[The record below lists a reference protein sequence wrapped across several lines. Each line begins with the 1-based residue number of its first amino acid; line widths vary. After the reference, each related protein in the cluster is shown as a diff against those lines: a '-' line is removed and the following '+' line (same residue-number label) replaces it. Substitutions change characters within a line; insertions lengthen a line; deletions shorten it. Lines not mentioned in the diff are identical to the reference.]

1 MQLEWIEN
9 FGRLETFDPSKGKL
23 SKRLILKFAD
33 LKSSNLYW
41 VHLTN
46 SEFFKADLQGVISGN
61 IEGVPKSLPDEWV
74 IKYGTL
80 INEEWGSSNP
90 PDKVLL
96 NEQNN
101 SPINRQN

>member
-1 MQLEWIEN
+1 MNTDFTQATLKKINLEGSNLTKAIFTGTILTDAN
-9 FGRLETFDPSKGKL
+9 
-23 SKRLILKFAD
+23 LKFAD

-90 PDKVLL
+90 PDKVLS
-96 NEQNN
+96 NE
-101 SPINRQN
+101 